1 MHRDFIYRRLM
12 FLLLAFA
19 LAAASCSDDD
29 RAGGTLTIYS
39 GRNEELVGSLID
51 RFETETG
58 IAVEVRYASSTDLAA
73 TLREEGTNSPADVF
87 FAQDPA
93 SLGAVAEAGLFRT
106 LPGDLIELVPARFS
120 DRDGL
125 WVGVSGRSRVVV
137 YDSTRISPSDLPD
150 SVDGFT
156 DPTWQGRI
164 AIAPSNGS
172 FLAFVAAMILERGED
187 ATRDWLEGIAAN
199 DPQTFS
205 GNSPIVAAVNDGTV
219 DVGLVNHYY
228 LLGLRAEVGETNAAN
243 HFFATAG
250 PGSLVMPAG
259 VGILATTDHG
269 VEAER
274 FVEFLLSPTAQQYFV
289 TETFEYPVIEGVE
302 PDPIL
307 PPLASLAQP
316 DIDLSDLAAALD
328 RATDLV
334 AEAGL
339 L

>member
-1 MHRDFIYRRLM
+1 MLI
-12 FLLLAFA
+12 A
-19 LAAASCSDDD
+19 LALVGSACGDDD
-29 RAGGTLTIYS
+29 GSGTLTIYS
-39 GRNEELVGSLID
+39 GRSEDLVASLIGQ
-51 RFETETG
+51 FEAETG

-73 TLREEGTNSPADVF
+73 TLREEGSNSPADVF

-93 SLGAVAEAGLFRT
+93 SLGAVAESGLFRA
-106 LPGDLIELVPARFS
+106 LPADLLALVPAQFS
-120 DRDGL
+120 DREGR
-125 WVGVSGRSRVVV
+125 WIGVSGRSRVVV
-137 YDSTRISPSDLPD
+137 YDSNRVSPEDLPV

-156 DPTWQGRI
+156 DPAWRGRI

-199 DPQTFS
+199 APQTFS
-205 GNSPIVAAVNDGTV
+205 GNSPIVAAANDGTV
-219 DVGLVNHYY
+219 EVGLVNHYY
-228 LLGLRAEVGETNAAN
+228 LLQLRAELGEVTAAN
-243 HFFATAG
+243 HFLTSAG

-259 VGILATTDHG
+259 VGILATADNG
-269 VEAER
+269 EEAER
-274 FVEFLLSPTAQQYFV
+274 FVEFLLSRTAQEYFV
-289 TETFEYPVIEGVE
+289 TETFEYPVITGIS
-302 PDPIL
+302 PDPSL
-307 PPLASLAQP
+307 PPLSSLTQP

>member
-1 MHRDFIYRRLM
+1 MKKTLSRTRLV
-12 FLLLAFA
+12 LIALVLAVFA
-19 LAAASCSDDD
+19 TACSGDS
-29 RAGGTLTIYS
+29 GSGTLTVYS
-39 GRNEELVGSLID
+39 GRNEELVGALIEQ
-51 RFETETG
+51 FEAETG
-58 IAVEVRYASSTDLAA
+58 IDVAVRYASSTDLAA

-93 SLGAVAEAGLFRT
+93 SLGAVAEAGMFQA
-106 LPGDLIELVPARFS
+106 LPENLLALVPPQFS

-125 WVGVSGRSRVVV
+125 WVGVSARSRVVI
-137 YDSTRISPSDLPD
+137 YDSTRISPEDLPD
-150 SVDGFT
+150 SVDGFA
-156 DPTWQGRI
+156 DPAWQGRL
-164 AIAPSNGS
+164 AIAPSNAS

-187 ATRDWLEGIAAN
+187 ATRDWLKAIVAN
-199 DPQTFS
+199 SPQTFS
-205 GNSPIVAAVNDGTV
+205 GNSPIVTAVNDGTV
-219 DVGLVNHYY
+219 EVGLVNHYY
-228 LLGLRAEVGETNAAN
+228 LLQLRTELGEMTAAN
-243 HFFATAG
+243 HFFASAG

-259 VGILATTDHG
+259 AGILSTTDNRD
-269 VEAER
+269 EAER
-274 FVEFLLSPTAQQYFV
+274 FVQFLLSQSAQEYFA
-289 TETFEYPVIEGVE
+289 TETFEYPVIEGVA

>member
-1 MHRDFIYRRLM
+1 MDRHRNPLRVM
-12 FLLLAFA
+12 LLFLAFA

-29 RAGGTLTIYS
+29 AGGTLTIYS

-51 RFETETG
+51 QFETETG

-106 LPGDLIELVPARFS
+106 LPGDLLELVPAQFS

-125 WVGVSGRSRVVV
+125 WIGVSGRSRVVV

-187 ATRDWLEGIAAN
+187 ATRDWLESIAAN

-269 VEAER
+269 AEAER

-316 DIDLSDLAAALD
+316 DIDLSDLATALD

>member
-1 MHRDFIYRRLM
+1 MDRHRNPLRVM
-12 FLLLAFA
+12 LLFLAFA
-19 LAAASCSDDD
+19 LAAASCSDD
-29 RAGGTLTIYS
+29 AGGTLTIYS

-58 IAVEVRYASSTDLAA
+58 ISVEVRYASSTDLAA

-106 LPGDLIELVPARFS
+106 LPGDLLELVPAQFS

-125 WVGVSGRSRVVV
+125 WIGVSGRSRVVV

-187 ATRDWLEGIAAN
+187 ATRDWLESIAAN

-269 VEAER
+269 AEAER

-316 DIDLSDLAAALD
+316 DIDLSDLATALD

>member
-1 MHRDFIYRRLM
+1 MDRHRNPLRLM
-12 FLLLAFA
+12 LLFLAFA

-29 RAGGTLTIYS
+29 AGGTLTIYS

-51 RFETETG
+51 QFETETG

-106 LPGDLIELVPARFS
+106 LPGDLLELVPAQFS

-125 WVGVSGRSRVVV
+125 WIGVSGRSRVVV

-187 ATRDWLEGIAAN
+187 ATRDWLESIAAN

-269 VEAER
+269 AEAER

-316 DIDLSDLAAALD
+316 DIDLSDLATALD

>member
-1 MHRDFIYRRLM
+1 MDRHRNPLRLM
-12 FLLLAFA
+12 LLFLAFA

-29 RAGGTLTIYS
+29 AGGTLTIYS

-51 RFETETG
+51 QFETETG

-106 LPGDLIELVPARFS
+106 LPGDLLELVPAQFS

-125 WVGVSGRSRVVV
+125 WIGVSGRSRVVV

-269 VEAER
+269 AEAER

-316 DIDLSDLAAALD
+316 DIDLSDLATALD

>member
-1 MHRDFIYRRLM
+1 MHRQRFPRRTLI
-12 FLLLAFA
+12 FVAALSLAS
-19 LAAASCSDDD
+19 LSCADDGDSD
-29 RAGGTLTIYS
+29 GTLTIYS
-39 GRNEELVGSLID
+39 GRSEELVGELID
-51 RFETETG
+51 QFEADTG
-58 IAVEVRYASSTDLAA
+58 IDVEVRYASSTDLAA

-93 SLGAVAEAGLFRT
+93 SLGAVAAAGLFEE
-106 LPGDLIELVPARFS
+106 LPGDLLALVPAQFS

-125 WVGVSGRSRVVV
+125 WIGVSGRSRVVV
-137 YDSTRISPSDLPD
+137 YDSTRVSASDLPD

-156 DPTWQGRI
+156 DPNWRGRL

-187 ATRDWLEGIAAN
+187 ATRDWLEAIAAN
-199 DPQTFS
+199 NPQTFS
-205 GNSPIVAAVNDGTV
+205 GNAPIVAAANDGTV
-219 DVGLVNHYY
+219 EVGLVNHYY
-228 LLGLRAEVGETNAAN
+228 LLQLRAELGETNAAN
-243 HFFATAG
+243 HFFTMAG

-259 VGILATTDHG
+259 VGVLATTRHG
-269 VEAER
+269 EAARR
-274 FVEFLLSPTAQQYFV
+274 FVEFLLSETAQEYFV
-289 TETFEYPVIEGVE
+289 TETFEYPVIEGVS
-302 PDPIL
+302 PDPSL
-307 PPLASLAQP
+307 PPLTSLAQP

>member
-1 MHRDFIYRRLM
+1 MDRHRNPLRVM
-12 FLLLAFA
+12 LLFLAFA

-29 RAGGTLTIYS
+29 AGGTLTIYS

-58 IAVEVRYASSTDLAA
+58 ISVEVRYASSTDLAA

-106 LPGDLIELVPARFS
+106 LPGDLLELVPTRFS

-259 VGILATTDHG
+259 VGILATTDHRT
-269 VEAER
+269 EAER